1 MCAGW
6 IWPWGGRSRESVN
19 TMVEEYNPDTAEVK
33 AARMARKGGVLEETV
48 QSKPALL
55 RLL

>member
-1 MCAGW
+1 
-6 IWPWGGRSRESVN
+6 
-19 TMVEEYNPDTAEVK
+19 MVEEYSPDTAEVK
-33 AARMARKGGVLEETV
+33 AARMERKGGVLEETV